1 MTDSPPVGVI
11 FDMDG
16 VLVDSADAH
25 YESWRLLG
33 LENDRVITRAQFDN
47 SFGQRNAEI
56 IPQRFGQVT
65 PEKLQQL
72 SERKEVLFREIVE
85 QRVPAVPGAAELV
98 RQLQEAGV
106 RLALGSSGP
115 LRNIRIM
122 LQGMGVLEL
131 FSQIVSAEDV
141 TRGKPDP
148 QVFTLACE
156 RLELYPARCVVIEDA
171 PAGVE
176 AARAAGTRAVAVMMH
191 HTRADLAQADLIV
204 ERLADLRVADLIKLA
219 TRIGKVE

>member
-16 VLVDSADAH
+16 VLVDSGDAH

-33 LENDRVITRAQFDN
+33 LENDRVITRAQFEAL
-47 SFGQRNAEI
+47 FGQRNAEI
-56 IPQRFGQVT
+56 IPLCFGEVT
-65 PEKLQQL
+65 PEKLEQL
-72 SERKEVLFREIVE
+72 SERKEVLFRRIVE
-85 QRVPAVPGAAELV
+85 HCVPAVPGAAELV
-98 RQLQEAGV
+98 RQLRTARV

-122 LQGMGVLEL
+122 LHGMGVLEL

-148 QVFTLACE
+148 QVFTLACA
-156 RLELYPARCVVIEDA
+156 RLKLPPARCVVIEDA

-176 AARAAGTRAVAVMMH
+176 AARAAGARVVAVMMH
-191 HTRADLAQADLIV
+191 HTREDLAQADLIV
-204 ERLADLRVADLIKLA
+204 ERLADLKATDLVELA
-219 TRIGKVE
+219 TRASRT